1 MRFIGSKIR
10 LLDNIKEVVFRHAP
24 EASSFC
30 DIFSGSAAVA
40 RFFKQWCEIYSN
52 DLMFF
57 SHVLQKAT
65 IEMPNMPSFE
75 TLANTIE
82 TNDPVS
88 YLNNIGISK
97 MEHLPQ
103 EKRFFQN
110 NYAPTGG
117 RMYVTDINAL
127 RIDYTRNIIENW
139 KTDNLI
145 TDLEYYYLVACV
157 VEGIPF
163 VSNIS
168 GTYGAYNKEWDRR
181 SSKKFK
187 LVELPVIFNGMNNK
201 AFNEDGATLLKR
213 LSGDVLYI
221 DPPYNERQYPPNYHV
236 LETAAKYD
244 FPELKGVTGLRP
256 YETQKSE
263 FCSRKTAVN
272 AFDEMINN
280 AKFQHIVLSYNTD
293 GIMTL
298 DEITE
303 VMKSHGIPETFE
315 VNYIP
320 YRRFKSQ
327 NGTTR
332 SKALKEMLIYIEKE
346 V

>member
-30 DIFSGSAAVA
+30 DIFSGSVAVA
-40 RFFKQWCEIYSN
+40 RFFKQWFEIYSN
-52 DLMFF
+52 DLLFF
-57 SHVLQKAT
+57 SYVLQKAT
-65 IEMPNMPSFE
+65 IEKPNMPSFQ
-75 TLANTIE
+75 TLVNQLGI
-82 TNDPVS
+82 NNPVL
-88 YLNNIGISK
+88 YLNNISITK
-97 MEHLPQ
+97 MEQLPQ

-110 NYAPTGG
+110 NYAPKGG
-117 RMYVTDINAL
+117 RMYITDTNAL
-127 RIDYTRNIIENW
+127 RIDYTRNCIENW

-163 VSNIS
+163 VSNTS
-168 GTYGAYNKEWDRR
+168 GTYGAYNKTWDKR
-181 SSKKFK
+181 SNKKFK
-187 LVELPVIFNGMNNK
+187 LVELPIVYNGKNNK

-213 LSGDVLYI
+213 LSGDVIYI

-244 FPELKGVTGLRP
+244 YPELKGVTGQRP
-256 YETQKSE
+256 YEMQKSE
-263 FCSRKTAVN
+263 FCSKKTAVD
-272 AFDEMINN
+272 AFDELISN
-280 AKFQHIVLSYNTD
+280 AQFRHIILSYNTD
-293 GIMTL
+293 GLITL

-303 VMKSHGIPETFE
+303 IMKSHGIPRTFE

-320 YRRFKSQ
+320 YRRYKSQ
-327 NGTTR
+327 NGTT
-332 SKALKEMLIYIEKE
+332 KTKPLKEMLIYIAKE